1 MKKISQKDNTE
12 GIVSITEEDIKD
24 IRNLFTNTISASVQ
38 NRSQLRELLDTEETL
53 LDKLKSIQDERN
65 ALILEKEVFLN
76 KIKKLEKNVSK
87 GSK

>member
-1 MKKISQKDNTE
+1 MKKISQKDNAE

-65 ALILEKEVFLN
+65 ALLLEKEVLLN
-76 KIKKLEKNVSK
+76 KIKKSEKDVSK
-87 GSK
+87 TTK